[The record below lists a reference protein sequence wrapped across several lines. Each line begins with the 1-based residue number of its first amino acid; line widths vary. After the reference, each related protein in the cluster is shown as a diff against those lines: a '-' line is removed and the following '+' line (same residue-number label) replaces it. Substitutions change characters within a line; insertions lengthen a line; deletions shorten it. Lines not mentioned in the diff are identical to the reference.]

1 MPAMRRYKRK
11 DHGMRIS
18 TAQMQSQAVRSMM
31 ERQVELSYT
40 QQQVATGK
48 RILSPSDDVI
58 GSTQVI
64 ALQQNI
70 DTSTQYQENADMA
83 ESRLLSE
90 ENALTQ
96 TINVLQ
102 RSRELAIQGNNG
114 SQSASNRTALAN
126 EIRQNLAE
134 ILALANTVDGNG
146 EYVFAGYNVGTAPFS
161 EVENPVGSGLYDFNY
176 SGDNGQRNLQ
186 IGATRQIPVG
196 DPGSDVFVS
205 IPVGGGGTQSV
216 FETLEQ
222 LALSLESN
230 SPNLAAVGDLQSAL
244 NHFDGFRAKV
254 GARQNAIDSHR
265 DFNED
270 VKLEAQKRLSEVQDL
285 DYAEAISRLN
295 LQQAGLEASQQSFA
309 RIQNLSLFNFL

>member
-1 MPAMRRYKRK
+1 
-11 DHGMRIS
+11 MRIS

-31 ERQVELSYT
+31 DRQTELSYT

-48 RILSPSDDVI
+48 RILSSADDVT
-58 GSTQVI
+58 GSTQII
-64 ALQQNI
+64 ALRQNI

-83 ESRLLSE
+83 KSRLLSE
-90 ENALTQ
+90 ESALTQ

-114 SQSASNRTALAN
+114 SQSAANRKALAN

-196 DPGSDVFVS
+196 DPGSDVFVN
-205 IPVGGGGTQSV
+205 IPAGGGTQSV

-265 DFNED
+265 EFNAD

-285 DYAEAISRLN
+285 DYAEAISRMN
-295 LQQAGLEASQQSFA
+295 LQLAGLEASQKSFA

>member
-1 MPAMRRYKRK
+1 MPAIRRTK
-11 DHGMRIS
+11 DKDRGMRIS

-31 ERQVELSYT
+31 DRQTELSYT

-83 ESRLLSE
+83 ESRLRSE

-114 SQSASNRTALAN
+114 SLSAANRTALAS

-134 ILALANTVDGNG
+134 VLALANTTDGNG
-146 EYVFAGYNVGTAPFS
+146 EYVFAGYNVGTAPFT
-161 EVENPVGSGLYDFNY
+161 EVENPAGSGLYDFNY

-186 IGATRQIPVG
+186 IGAARQIPVG
-196 DPGSDVFVS
+196 DPGSDVFVN
-205 IPVGGGGTQSV
+205 IPEGGGGTRNV

-230 SPNLAAVGDLQSAL
+230 SPNMAAVGDLQSAL
-244 NHFDGFRAKV
+244 NHLDNFRAKV

-270 VKLEAQKRLSEVQDL
+270 IKLEAQKRLSEVQDL

-295 LQQAGLEASQQSFA
+295 LQLAGLEASQKSFA

>member
-1 MPAMRRYKRK
+1 
-11 DHGMRIS
+11 MRIS

-31 ERQVELSYT
+31 DRQTELSYT

-64 ALQQNI
+64 ALQQSI
-70 DTSTQYQENADMA
+70 DTSAQYQENADMA
-83 ESRLLSE
+83 ESRLASE

-114 SQSASNRTALAN
+114 SLSAANRAALAT
-126 EIRQNLAE
+126 EVRQNLAE
-134 ILALANTVDGNG
+134 VLALANTTDGNG
-146 EYVFAGYNVGTAPFS
+146 EYIFAGYNVGAAPFS
-161 EVENPVGSGLYDFNY
+161 EVENPVGSGFYDYNY
-176 SGDNGQRNLQ
+176 TGDNGQRNLQ
-186 IGATRQIPVG
+186 IGAVRQIPVG
-196 DPGSDVFVS
+196 DPGSDVFVN
-205 IPVGGGGTQSV
+205 IPEGGGGTRSV
-216 FETLEQ
+216 FDTLEQ

-230 SPNLAAVGDLQSAL
+230 SPDVAAIGDLQSAL
-244 NHFDGFRAKV
+244 NHLDGFRAKV
-254 GARQNAIDSHR
+254 GARQNAIDSQR

-295 LQQAGLEASQQSFA
+295 LQLAGLEASQKSFA

>member
-1 MPAMRRYKRK
+1 
-11 DHGMRIS
+11 MRIS

-31 ERQVELSYT
+31 DRQVELSYT

-64 ALQQNI
+64 ALQQSI
-70 DTSTQYQENADMA
+70 DTQTQFQENADMA
-83 ESRLLSE
+83 ESRLFSE

-114 SQSASNRTALAN
+114 SQSATNRAALAS

-134 ILALANTVDGNG
+134 VLTLANTTDGNG
-146 EYVFAGYNVGTAPFS
+146 EYVFAGYNVGTAPFT
-161 EVENPVGSGLYDFNY
+161 EVGNPVGSGLYDFNY

-196 DPGSDVFVS
+196 DPGSDVFVN
-205 IPVGGGGTQSV
+205 IPASGGGTQSV

-230 SPNLAAVGDLQSAL
+230 SPNMAAVGDLQSAL
-244 NHFDGFRAKV
+244 NQFDGFRAKV
-254 GARQNAIDSHR
+254 GARQNAIDSQR

-270 VKLEAQKRLSEVQDL
+270 VKLEAQKRLADVQDL

-295 LQQAGLEASQQSFA
+295 LQLAGLEASQQSFA

>member
-1 MPAMRRYKRK
+1 
-11 DHGMRIS
+11 MRIS

-31 ERQVELSYT
+31 DRQTELSYT

-83 ESRLLSE
+83 ESRLRSE

-114 SQSASNRTALAN
+114 SLSAANRTALAS

-134 ILALANTVDGNG
+134 VLALANTTDGNG
-146 EYVFAGYNVGTAPFS
+146 EYVFAGYNVGTAPFT
-161 EVENPVGSGLYDFNY
+161 EVENPAGSGLYDFNY

-186 IGATRQIPVG
+186 IGAARQIPVG
-196 DPGSDVFVS
+196 DPGSDVFVN
-205 IPVGGGGTQSV
+205 IPEGGGGTRNV

-230 SPNLAAVGDLQSAL
+230 SPNMAAVGDLQSAL
-244 NHFDGFRAKV
+244 NHLDNFRAKV

-270 VKLEAQKRLSEVQDL
+270 IKLEAQKRLSEVQDL

-295 LQQAGLEASQQSFA
+295 LQLAGLEASQKSFA

>member
-1 MPAMRRYKRK
+1 
-11 DHGMRIS
+11 MRIS

-31 ERQVELSYT
+31 DRQTELSYT

-48 RILSPSDDVI
+48 RILSPSDDVT
-58 GSTQVI
+58 GSTRVI

-70 DTSTQYQENADMA
+70 DTVTQYQRNADMA
-83 ESRLLSE
+83 EGRLATE
-90 ENALTQ
+90 ESALTQ
-96 TINVLQ
+96 AINVLQ

-114 SQSASNRTALAN
+114 SLSAANRAALAT

-134 ILALANTVDGNG
+134 VLALANTTDGNG
-146 EYVFAGYNVGTAPFS
+146 EYIFAGYNVGSAPFS
-161 EVENPVGSGLYDFNY
+161 EVENPVGSGLYDYNY
-176 SGDNGQRNLQ
+176 TGDNGQRNLQ
-186 IGATRQIPVG
+186 IGAARQIPVG
-196 DPGSDVFVS
+196 DPGSDVFVN
-205 IPVGGGGTQSV
+205 IPESGGGTRSV
-216 FETLEQ
+216 FDTLEQ
-222 LALSLESN
+222 LALSLEAN
-230 SPNLAAVGDLQSAL
+230 TPNAAAVGDLESAL
-244 NHFDGFRAKV
+244 NHLDGFRAKV

-270 VKLEAQKRLSEVQDL
+270 VRLEAQKRLSEVQDL